1 MSKPTPSQAT
11 ASRSTK
17 QEHTAGKSHGGPQT
31 VSARWIGLAFGSVVA
46 VAVLCV
52 WGALCYAFWQG
63 SWQLLYHPA
72 AAVTHTPA
80 EAEIA
85 FSNISF
91 DAIDA
96 GVPQLQGWWIPAAT
110 GTGST
115 VLYFHGATGNLGD
128 TVTGLARLH
137 RAGLA
142 VFTLDYRG
150 YGQSQFAHPNETQWR
165 EDAESALHYLTDTR
179 HVAAGTIIVAGQGL
193 GADLALEVAAAH
205 PELAGLIVED
215 PLLDPMSMLFQD
227 PRARLVPAHWLVKDR
242 WDLKAAAATLS
253 VPSLWFCS
261 SPVCGSTK
269 TGEEPAPFKAVQASK
284 TIVWLAAQARAQ
296 KDYEEALSRWIDD
309 LASKR

>member
-1 MSKPTPSQAT
+1 MSKPTPSQSN
-11 ASRSTK
+11 ASRTTK
-17 QEHTAGKSHGGPQT
+17 QEHTAGKSRGGPPT
-31 VSARWIGLAFGSVVA
+31 VSVRWIGFAFGSVVA

-72 AAVTHTPA
+72 TSVLHTPA
-80 EAEIA
+80 EAGIA
-85 FSNISF
+85 FNNISF

-110 GTGST
+110 GMGPT
-115 VLYFHGATGNLGD
+115 VLYFHGATGNIGD
-128 TVTGLARLH
+128 TVAGLARLH

-150 YGQSQFAHPNETQWR
+150 YGQSQFAHPSEAHWR

-179 HVAAGTIIVAGQGL
+179 HVEAGTILVAGQGL

-205 PELAGLIVED
+205 PELAGVIVED
-215 PLLDPMSMLFQD
+215 PLLDPMSILFQD

-242 WDLKAAAATLS
+242 WDLNAAAAKLK
-253 VPSLWFCS
+253 VPLLWICS
-261 SPVCGSTK
+261 SKDCGSAH
-269 TGEEPAPFKAVQASK
+269 GIDEPVAFKVVQVSK
-284 TIVWLAAQARAQ
+284 RIVWLTLPEHAQQ
-296 KDYEEALSRWIDD
+296 VYEEALSRWIDE